1 MSDRLV
7 GTLTVLLVLWPART
21 LHRLS
26 ACRLLASRI
35 TATFEGSVWQ
45 DLVK

>member
-21 LHRLS
+21 PHPL

-45 DLVK
+45 DLLK